1 MTAWLPTSLSTPR
14 NESPTVPATVTF
26 VSGLRRL
33 WRHPLFR
40 SLLTVRVAVQ
50 GADGLLQVALAS
62 FVLFSPERQP
72 DAASIAVVL
81 AVTLLPFSVLGP
93 FVSVTIDRFSRRQ
106 ILLVGALGE
115 AALALGLAAVV
126 ATGRRTGVAEVAV
139 YGIVLVSISL
149 TRYLLAALS
158 ASLPHT
164 IDPDEYLVANAVV
177 PTVGPA
183 GVLVGAGLGT
193 GLRLVLG
200 RSMPDYLA
208 NAVLFVIVAAAFGLA
223 ALLALR
229 IGRRALGP
237 DATASTVRAREVLRR
252 LVDAVRHLRRRRE
265 AGLGLLTIGAH
276 RIVYGVVTVAT
287 ILVYRNYF
295 HSVDDVAPAIA
306 DLGILV
312 AATAVGFVAAAAL
325 APPLSA
331 RFGLRRVVVGCL
343 LGSAVFQLVPGAVYA
358 KVPLLLAAFLLG
370 LTAQVIKICV
380 DTLVQAHVDDDV
392 KGRAFVLYDMVF
404 NVALVLAASI
414 GALVLPADGRSVTV
428 LTVLA
433 LCYLGTA
440 VGFAVL
446 SRRLQ
451 LDRGTESLRPDARA
465 A

>member
-1 MTAWLPTSLSTPR
+1 
-14 NESPTVPATVTF
+14 VTF
-26 VSGLRRL
+26 VAGLRRL
-33 WRHPLFR
+33 WRHALFR
-40 SLLTVRVAVQ
+40 RLLTVRVAIQ

-72 DAASIAVVL
+72 DAASIAAVL

-115 AALALGLAAVV
+115 AFLAFGLAAVV
-126 ATGRRTGVAEVAV
+126 ATGQRTGAAEVAV
-139 YGIVLVSISL
+139 YAIVLLSISL

-164 IDPDEYLVANAVV
+164 IDADEYLVANAVV

-193 GLRLVLG
+193 VLRLVLG

-208 NAVLFVIVAAAFGLA
+208 NAVLFVIVAGAFVLA

-229 IGRRALGP
+229 IPRPALGP
-237 DATASTVRAREVLRR
+237 DATTRAVRAGEVLQG
-252 LVDAVRHLRRRRE
+252 LVEAVRHLRERRE

-295 HSVDDVAPAIA
+295 HTVDDVEPAIA

-312 AATAVGFVAAAAL
+312 AATAIGFVVAAAV

-331 RFGLRRVVVGCL
+331 RFGIRWVAVGCL
-343 LGSAVFQLVPGAVYA
+343 VGSAVFQLVPGAIYSR
-358 KVPLLLAAFLLG
+358 VPLLVAAFLLG

-404 NVALVLAASI
+404 NVALVLAATI
-414 GALVLPADGRSVTV
+414 GALVLPADGRSVGV
-428 LTVLA
+428 LAVLA
-433 LCYLGTA
+433 LCYLLTAIAFTA
-440 VGFAVL
+440 V
-446 SRRLQ
+446 SRRLE
-451 LDRGTESLRPDARA
+451 LDRGTESLRADVRA
-465 A
+465 EA

>member
-1 MTAWLPTSLSTPR
+1 
-14 NESPTVPATVTF
+14 VTF
-26 VSGLRRL
+26 VAGLRRL
-33 WRHPLFR
+33 WRHALFR
-40 SLLTVRVAVQ
+40 RLLTVRVAIQ
-50 GADGLLQVALAS
+50 AADGLLQVALAS

-72 DAASIAVVL
+72 DASSIAAVL

-106 ILLVGALGE
+106 ILLVGAVGE
-115 AALALGLAAVV
+115 AVLALGLAAVV
-126 ATGRRTGVAEVAV
+126 ATGLRSGAAEVAV

-164 IDPDEYLVANAVV
+164 IDADEYLVANAVV

-183 GVLVGAGLGT
+183 GVLVGAGVGT
-193 GLRLVLG
+193 ALRLLLG

-208 NAVLFVIVAAAFGLA
+208 NAVLFAIVAAAFVVA

-229 IGRRALGP
+229 IARPALGP
-237 DATASTVRAREVLRR
+237 DATTRAVRAGEVLHG
-252 LVDAVRHLRRRRE
+252 LVEALRHLRERRE
-265 AGLGLLTIGAH
+265 AGLGLLTIAAH

-295 HSVDDVAPAIA
+295 HTVDDVEPAIA

-312 AATAVGFVAAAAL
+312 AATAVGFVVAAVV

-331 RFGLRRVVVGCL
+331 RFGIRWVVVGCL
-343 LGSAVFQLVPGAVYA
+343 LGSAVFQLVPGAIYSRI
-358 KVPLLLAAFLLG
+358 PLLVAAFLLG

-380 DTLVQAHVDDDV
+380 DTLVQAHVDDDI

-404 NVALVLAASI
+404 NVSLVLAALIGAAVLPSDGKSI
-414 GALVLPADGRSVTV
+414 G
-428 LTVLA
+428 VLA
-433 LCYLGTA
+433 VLAACYLATGI
-440 VGFAVL
+440 GFAAL
-446 SRRLQ
+446 SRHLE
-451 LDRGTESLRPDARA
+451 LDRGTESLRKADVLEA
-465 A
+465 

>member
-1 MTAWLPTSLSTPR
+1 M
-14 NESPTVPATVTF
+14 TF
-26 VSGLRRL
+26 VAGLRRL
-33 WRHPLFR
+33 WRHALFR
-40 SLLTVRVAVQ
+40 RLLTVRVAIQ

-72 DAASIAVVL
+72 DAASIAAVL

-93 FVSVTIDRFSRRQ
+93 FVSVTIDRYPRRQ

-115 AALALGLAAVV
+115 AVLALALAGVV
-126 ATGRRTGVAEVAV
+126 ATGQRSGVAEVAV
-139 YGIVLVSISL
+139 YGIVLLSISL

-164 IDPDEYLVANAVV
+164 IDADEYLVANAVV
-177 PTVGPA
+177 PTIGPA

-193 GLRLVLG
+193 VLRLVLG

-208 NAVLFVIVAAAFGLA
+208 NAILFVIVAAAFGVA

-237 DATASTVRAREVLRR
+237 DAATPAVRAGEVLHG
-252 LVDAVRHLRRRRE
+252 LVEAVRHLRARRE

-276 RIVYGVVTVAT
+276 RIVYGIVTVAT
-287 ILVYRNYF
+287 ILVYRNHF
-295 HSVDDVAPAIA
+295 HTVDDVEPAIA

-312 AATAVGFVAAAAL
+312 AATAIGFVVAAAV

-331 RFGLRRVVVGCL
+331 RFGIRRVVIGCL
-343 LGSAVFQLVPGAVYA
+343 VGSAVFQLVPGAVYA
-358 KVPLLLAAFLLG
+358 RVPLLVAAFLLG

-414 GALVLPADGRSVTV
+414 GALVLPADGRSVAV
-428 LTVLA
+428 LAVLA
-433 LCYLGTA
+433 LCYLLTA
-440 VGFAVL
+440 AAFTAL
-446 SRRLQ
+446 SRRLE
-451 LDRGTESLRPDARA
+451 LDRGTESLRADVSVKG
-465 A
+465 

>member
-1 MTAWLPTSLSTPR
+1 M
-14 NESPTVPATVTF
+14 TF
-26 VSGLRRL
+26 VAGLRRL
-33 WRHPLFR
+33 WRHALFR
-40 SLLTVRVAVQ
+40 RLLTVRVAIQ

-72 DAASIAVVL
+72 DAASIAAVL

-93 FVSVTIDRFSRRQ
+93 FVSVTIDRYSRRQ

-115 AALALGLAAVV
+115 AFLALALAAVV
-126 ATGRRTGVAEVAV
+126 ATGARTGVAEVAV
-139 YGIVLVSISL
+139 YGIVLLSISL

-164 IDPDEYLVANAVV
+164 IDADEYLVANAVV
-177 PTVGPA
+177 PTIGPA
-183 GVLVGAGLGT
+183 GVLVGAGVGT
-193 GLRLVLG
+193 VLRLVLG

-208 NAVLFVIVAAAFGLA
+208 NAVLFVIVAVAFVVA

-229 IGRRALGP
+229 IGRPALGP
-237 DATASTVRAREVLRR
+237 DATTRAVRAGEVLQG
-252 LVDAVRHLRRRRE
+252 LVEAVRHLRERRP

-276 RIVYGVVTVAT
+276 RVAYGVVTVAT

-295 HSVDDVAPAIA
+295 HTVDDVEPAIA

-312 AATAVGFVAAAAL
+312 AATAVGFVAAAAV

-331 RFGLRRVVVGCL
+331 RFGIRRVVVGCL
-343 LGSAVFQLVPGAVYA
+343 VGSAVFQLVPGAVYSR
-358 KVPLLLAAFLLG
+358 VPLLVAAFLLG

-404 NVALVLAASI
+404 NVALVLAATI
-414 GALVLPADGRSVTV
+414 GALVLPADGRSVPV
-428 LTVLA
+428 LSVLA
-433 LCYLGTA
+433 LWYLLTA
-440 VGFAVL
+440 AGFAAL
-446 SRRLQ
+446 SRRLE
-451 LDRGTESLRPDARA
+451 LDRGTESLRAEARVEG
-465 A
+465 

>member
-1 MTAWLPTSLSTPR
+1 
-14 NESPTVPATVTF
+14 VTF
-26 VSGLRRL
+26 VAGLRRL
-33 WRHPLFR
+33 WRHALFR
-40 SLLTVRVAVQ
+40 RLLTVRVAIQ

-72 DAASIAVVL
+72 DAASIAAVL

-93 FVSVTIDRFSRRQ
+93 FVSVTIDRYSRRQ

-115 AALALGLAAVV
+115 AFLALALAAVV
-126 ATGRRTGVAEVAV
+126 ATGARTGLAEVAV
-139 YGIVLVSISL
+139 YGIVLLSISL

-164 IDPDEYLVANAVV
+164 IDADEYLVANAVV
-177 PTVGPA
+177 PTIGPA
-183 GVLVGAGLGT
+183 GVLVGAGVGT
-193 GLRLVLG
+193 VLRLVLG

-208 NAVLFVIVAAAFGLA
+208 NAVLFVIVAVAFVVA

-237 DATASTVRAREVLRR
+237 DATTRTVRAGEVLQG
-252 LVDAVRHLRRRRE
+252 LVEAVRHLRERRP

-276 RIVYGVVTVAT
+276 RVAYGVVTVAT

-295 HSVDDVAPAIA
+295 HTVDDVEPAIA

-312 AATAVGFVAAAAL
+312 AATAIGFVVAAAL

-331 RFGLRRVVVGCL
+331 RFGIRRVVVGCL
-343 LGSAVFQLVPGAVYA
+343 VGSAVFQLVPGAVYSR
-358 KVPLLLAAFLLG
+358 VPLLVAAFLLG

-404 NVALVLAASI
+404 NVALVLAATI
-414 GALVLPADGRSVTV
+414 GALVLPADGRSVPV
-428 LTVLA
+428 LSVLA
-433 LCYLGTA
+433 LWYLLTA
-440 VGFAVL
+440 AGFAAL
-446 SRRLQ
+446 SRRLE
-451 LDRGTESLRPDARA
+451 LDRGTESLRADARVKG
-465 A
+465 

>member
-1 MTAWLPTSLSTPR
+1 
-14 NESPTVPATVTF
+14 VTF
-26 VSGLRRL
+26 VAGLRRL

-40 SLLTVRVAVQ
+40 RLLTVRVAIQ
-50 GADGLLQVALAS
+50 GADGLLQIALAS

-72 DAASIAVVL
+72 DAASIAAVL

-93 FVSVTIDRFSRRQ
+93 FVSVTIDRYSRRQ

-115 AALALGLAAVV
+115 AVLALALAAVV
-126 ATGRRTGVAEVAV
+126 ATGQRTGAAEVAV

-164 IDPDEYLVANAVV
+164 IDADEYLVANAVV

-183 GVLVGAGLGT
+183 GVLVGAAVGT
-193 GLRLVLG
+193 ALRLLLG
-200 RSMPDYLA
+200 KSMPDYLA
-208 NAVLFVIVAAAFGLA
+208 NAVLFAVVAVAFVVA
-223 ALLALR
+223 ALLVLR
-229 IGRRALGP
+229 IGRRELGP
-237 DATASTVRAREVLRR
+237 DAETPAVRAGEVAQG
-252 LVDAVRHLRRRRE
+252 LVEAVRHLRERRE
-265 AGLGLLTIGAH
+265 AGLGLLTIAAH

-295 HSVDDVAPAIA
+295 HTVTDVDPAIA

-312 AATAVGFVAAAAL
+312 AATAVGFVVAAAV

-331 RFGLRRVVVGCL
+331 RFGIRRVVVGCL
-343 LGSAVFQLVPGAVYA
+343 LGSAVFQLVPGAIYA
-358 KVPLLLAAFLLG
+358 RVPLLVAAFLLG

-404 NVALVLAASI
+404 NVALVLAATIS
-414 GALVLPADGRSVTV
+414 ALVLPADGRSIP
-428 LTVLA
+428 VLA
-433 LCYLGTA
+433 VLAVCYLVTG
-440 VGFAVL
+440 VVFAVV
-446 SRRLQ
+446 SRRLH
-451 LDRGTESLRPDARA
+451 LDRGTESLRVDARVEG
-465 A
+465 

>member
-1 MTAWLPTSLSTPR
+1 M
-14 NESPTVPATVTF
+14 TF
-26 VSGLRRL
+26 VAGLRRL
-33 WRHPLFR
+33 WRHALFR
-40 SLLTVRVAVQ
+40 RLLTVRVAIQ

-72 DAASIAVVL
+72 DAASIAAVL

-93 FVSVTIDRFSRRQ
+93 FVSVTIDRYPRRQ

-115 AALALGLAAVV
+115 AFLALALAAVV
-126 ATGRRTGVAEVAV
+126 ATGQRSGVAEVAV
-139 YGIVLVSISL
+139 YGIVLLSISL

-164 IDPDEYLVANAVV
+164 IDADEYLVANAVV
-177 PTVGPA
+177 PTIGPA

-193 GLRLVLG
+193 VLRLVLG

-208 NAVLFVIVAAAFGLA
+208 NAILFVIVAAAFGVA

-237 DATASTVRAREVLRR
+237 DATTHAVRAREVLHG
-252 LVDAVRHLRRRRE
+252 LVEAVRHLRERRE

-276 RIVYGVVTVAT
+276 RIAYGIVTVAT

-295 HSVDDVAPAIA
+295 HTVEDVEPAIA

-312 AATAVGFVAAAAL
+312 AATAIGFVVAAAV

-331 RFGLRRVVVGCL
+331 RFGIRRVVVGCL
-343 LGSAVFQLVPGAVYA
+343 VGSAVFQLLPGAIYVR
-358 KVPLLLAAFLLG
+358 VPLLVAAFLLG

-414 GALVLPADGRSVTV
+414 GALVLPADGRSVAV
-428 LTVLA
+428 LAVLA
-433 LCYLGTA
+433 LCYLLTA
-440 VGFAVL
+440 AAFTAL
-446 SRRLQ
+446 SRHLE
-451 LDRGTESLRPDARA
+451 LDRGTESLRAGVRTED
-465 A
+465 

>member
-1 MTAWLPTSLSTPR
+1 M
-14 NESPTVPATVTF
+14 TF
-26 VSGLRRL
+26 VAGLRRL
-33 WRHPLFR
+33 WRHALFR
-40 SLLTVRVAVQ
+40 RLLTVRVAIQ

-72 DAASIAVVL
+72 DAASIAAVL

-93 FVSVTIDRFSRRQ
+93 FVSVTIDRYSRRQ

-115 AALALGLAAVV
+115 AVLALALAGVV
-126 ATGRRTGVAEVAV
+126 ATGQRSGVAEVAV
-139 YGIVLVSISL
+139 YGIVLLSISL

-164 IDPDEYLVANAVV
+164 IDADEYLVANAVV
-177 PTVGPA
+177 PTIGPA

-193 GLRLVLG
+193 VLRLVLG

-208 NAVLFVIVAAAFGLA
+208 NAILFVIVAAAFGVA

-237 DATASTVRAREVLRR
+237 DATTPAVRAGEVLHG
-252 LVDAVRHLRRRRE
+252 LVEAVRHLRSRRE

-276 RIVYGVVTVAT
+276 RIVYGIVTVAT
-287 ILVYRNYF
+287 ILVYRNHF
-295 HSVDDVAPAIA
+295 HTVDDVEPAIA

-312 AATAVGFVAAAAL
+312 AATAIGFVAAAAV

-331 RFGLRRVVVGCL
+331 RFGIRRVVIGCL
-343 LGSAVFQLVPGAVYA
+343 VGSAVFQLVPGAIYA
-358 KVPLLLAAFLLG
+358 RVPLLVAAFLLG

-404 NVALVLAASI
+404 NVALVLAASV
-414 GALVLPADGRSVTV
+414 GALVLPADGRSVAV
-428 LTVLA
+428 LAVLA
-433 LCYLGTA
+433 LCYLLTA
-440 VGFAVL
+440 AAFTAL
-446 SRRLQ
+446 SRRLE
-451 LDRGTESLRPDARA
+451 LDRGTESLRADPVEG
-465 A
+465 

>member
-1 MTAWLPTSLSTPR
+1 M
-14 NESPTVPATVTF
+14 TF
-26 VSGLRRL
+26 VAGLRRL
-33 WRHPLFR
+33 WRHALFR
-40 SLLTVRVAVQ
+40 RLLTVRVAIQ

-72 DAASIAVVL
+72 DAASIAAVL

-93 FVSVTIDRFSRRQ
+93 FVSVTIDRYSRRQ

-115 AALALGLAAVV
+115 AVLALALAGVV
-126 ATGRRTGVAEVAV
+126 ATGQRSGVAEVAV
-139 YGIVLVSISL
+139 YGIVLLSISL

-164 IDPDEYLVANAVV
+164 IDADEYLVANAVV
-177 PTVGPA
+177 PTIGPA

-193 GLRLVLG
+193 VLRLVLG

-208 NAVLFVIVAAAFGLA
+208 NAILFVIVAAAFGVA

-237 DATASTVRAREVLRR
+237 DATTPAVRAGEVLHG
-252 LVDAVRHLRRRRE
+252 LVEAVRHLRSRRE

-276 RIVYGVVTVAT
+276 RIVYGIVTVAT
-287 ILVYRNYF
+287 ILVYRNHF
-295 HSVDDVAPAIA
+295 HTVDDVEPAIA

-312 AATAVGFVAAAAL
+312 AATAIGFVVAAAV

-331 RFGLRRVVVGCL
+331 RFGIRRVVIGCL
-343 LGSAVFQLVPGAVYA
+343 VGSAVFQLVPGAIYA
-358 KVPLLLAAFLLG
+358 RVPLLVAAFLLG

-404 NVALVLAASI
+404 NVALVLAASV
-414 GALVLPADGRSVTV
+414 GALVLPADGRSVAV
-428 LTVLA
+428 LAVLA
-433 LCYLGTA
+433 LCYLLTA
-440 VGFAVL
+440 AAFTAL
-446 SRRLQ
+446 SRRLE
-451 LDRGTESLRPDARA
+451 LDRGTESLRADVPVEG
-465 A
+465 

>member
-1 MTAWLPTSLSTPR
+1 
-14 NESPTVPATVTF
+14 VTF
-26 VSGLRRL
+26 VAGLRRL
-33 WRHPLFR
+33 WRHALFR
-40 SLLTVRVAVQ
+40 RLLTVRVAIQ

-72 DAASIAVVL
+72 DAASIAAVL

-115 AALALGLAAVV
+115 AVLAVALAAVV
-126 ATGRRTGVAEVAV
+126 ATGRRSGVAEVAV

-164 IDPDEYLVANAVV
+164 IDADEYLVANAVV

-183 GVLVGAGLGT
+183 GVLVGAGVGT
-193 GLRLVLG
+193 GLRLLLG

-208 NAVLFVIVAAAFGLA
+208 NAVLFVVVAVAFVVA

-237 DATASTVRAREVLRR
+237 DAETPAVRAGEVLRG
-252 LVDAVRHLRRRRE
+252 LVEALRHLRERPE
-265 AGLGLLTIGAH
+265 AGLGLLTIAAH

-295 HSVDDVAPAIA
+295 HTVDDVAPAIA

-312 AATAVGFVAAAAL
+312 AATAVGFVVAAAV

-331 RFGLRRVVVGCL
+331 RFGIRRVVVGCL
-343 LGSAVFQLVPGAVYA
+343 LGSAVFQLLPGAVYA
-358 KVPLLLAAFLLG
+358 RAPLLVAAFLLG

-380 DTLVQAHVDDDV
+380 DTLVQAHVDDAV

-404 NVALVLAASI
+404 NVALVLAAAI
-414 GALVLPADGRSVTV
+414 GALVLPADGRSIPV
-428 LTVLA
+428 LVVLA
-433 LCYLGTA
+433 VCYLATG
-440 VGFAVL
+440 VVFSVL
-446 SRRLQ
+446 SRRLH
-451 LDRGTESLRPDARA
+451 LDRGTESLRADVRVAD
-465 A
+465 